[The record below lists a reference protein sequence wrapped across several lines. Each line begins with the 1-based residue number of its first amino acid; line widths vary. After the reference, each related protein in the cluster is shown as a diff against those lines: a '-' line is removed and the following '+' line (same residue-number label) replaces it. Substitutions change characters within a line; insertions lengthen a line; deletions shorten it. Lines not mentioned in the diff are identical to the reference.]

1 MNTLES
7 TIQHLTSDDFDK
19 AIASNGQ
26 PVLVDF
32 WAPWCGP
39 CKMMEPILDD
49 FAADQDGRVQVAK
62 VNVDDAPELAARFQI
77 RSIPTIIIFKEGK
90 EVDRLSG
97 AVGKAVLEEK
107 VTPFA

>member
-7 TIQHLTSDDFDK
+7 TIQHLTVDDFDK
-19 AIASNGQ
+19 TITNSDQ

-49 FAADQDGRVQVAK
+49 FANDQRSRVLVTK
-62 VNVDDAPELAARFQI
+62 VNVDDAPQLAARFEI
-77 RSIPTIIIFKEGK
+77 RSIPTIIIFKDGK
-90 EVDRLSG
+90 EVERISG
-97 AVGKAVLEEK
+97 TVGKAVLDEK